1 MQFEIVTTEEKL
13 KKHFERDYRT
23 LSMVCLFMYTI
34 IVFALCSSFIQTD
47 FGNVMKYYFI
57 GLIILAIFLYI
68 LTKITTRISLY
79 MLKHVVHYKYGTFTE
94 VINEKGI
101 TEVLDDDAISL
112 KWSEVG
118 KVVTAYKFII
128 VKPKDKK
135 APSFLY
141 RKKHFKTEEEY
152 QEVVDTIHKYYQL
165 YLEKEGKKHDRTH
178 RSKKRRN
185 R

>member
-23 LSMVCLFMYTI
+23 LSIVCLFMYSM
-34 IVFALCSSFIQTD
+34 IVFVLCASFIKTD
-47 FGNVMKYYFI
+47 IWNVMKYYLI
-57 GLIILAIFLYI
+57 GLIILAIFLYV
-68 LTKITTRISLY
+68 LTKVTTMVSLY
-79 MLKHVVHYKYGTFTE
+79 MLKHVVHYKYGRFTE
-94 VINEKGI
+94 VINEHGI

-112 KWSEVG
+112 KWNEVG

-135 APSFLY
+135 DPSFLY
-141 RKKHFKTEEEY
+141 RRNYFKTDEMY
-152 QEVVDTIHKYYQL
+152 QEVVDTICKYYKL
-165 YLEKEGKKHDRTH
+165 YQEKEGKKHDTTH
-178 RSKKRRN
+178 RSRKKTN